1 MVNTNSSFPQEE
13 LKSFKD
19 ISFKLGSNS
28 HLVQAAGGN
37 TSIKSDGRM
46 LIKASG
52 TWLINSLDKDIFVEV
67 DLNSISEKINN
78 GKEDNFIDDIISK
91 NNLHPSSETS
101 FHALINRKY
110 VLHVHSTTTIA
121 NAISQTSESDL
132 RKYLDEDFIFVPY
145 CRPGFTLTME
155 IKKLILPSTN
165 ILVLENHGLIVAGDD
180 IEDTYK
186 LLLKIHE
193 KLDLI
198 RNEKLGLDFLEKITN
213 IGGYIHKNSD
223 KYKLFST
230 QNEKLF
236 SLFSKS
242 FYPDH
247 VIFLGPGIPT
257 FSEVKEANEFI
268 QNLKRKNINLPPYLI
283 LKNKGLF
290 ENTLAIPAAKEMI
303 DCFLEV
309 LLRIDLSKSFKF
321 LSSHQ
326 ESELLNWDIE
336 IYRQSIN

>member
-1 MVNTNSSFPQEE
+1 M
-13 LKSFKD
+13 K
-19 ISFKLGSNS
+19 
-28 HLVQAAGGN
+28 
-37 TSIKSDGRM
+37 
-46 LIKASG
+46 
-52 TWLINSLDKDIFVEV
+52 
-67 DLNSISEKINN
+67 
-78 GKEDNFIDDIISK
+78 
-91 NNLHPSSETS
+91 
-101 FHALINRKY
+101 
-110 VLHVHSTTTIA
+110 
-121 NAISQTSESDL
+121 
-132 RKYLDEDFIFVPY
+132 KYLDEDFIFVPY

-165 ILVLENHGLIVAGDD
+165 ILILENHGLIVAGDD

-186 LLLKIHE
+186 LLLKIHK

-198 RNEKLGLDFLEKITN
+198 RNEKLAFDYLEKITN
-213 IGGYIHKNSD
+213 IDGYIHKNTD

-236 SLFSKS
+236 SLFPKS

-257 FSEVKEANEFI
+257 FLEDKEANEFI
-268 QNLKRKNINLPPYLI
+268 QNLKRKNIDLPPYLI
-283 LKNKGLF
+283 LKYKGLF

-309 LLRIDLSKSFKF
+309 LLRIDLSKSLKF
-321 LSSHQ
+321 LSSQQ

>member
-1 MVNTNSSFPQEE
+1 MVNTNPSFPQEE

-67 DLNSISEKINN
+67 DLNSITQKINN
-78 GKEDNFIDDIISK
+78 AKEDNFVDDIISK

-101 FHALINRKY
+101 FHALIKYKY
-110 VLHVHSTTTIA
+110 VLHVHSTATIA
-121 NAISQTSESDL
+121 NAISQSSESDL
-132 RKYLDEDFIFVPY
+132 KKYLDEEFIFIPY

-165 ILVLENHGLIVAGDD
+165 ILILENHGLIVAGDV

-186 LLLKIHE
+186 LLLKIHK

-198 RNEKLGLDFLEKITN
+198 RNENLGLDYLEEITN
-213 IGGYIHKNSD
+213 IDGYNHKNTD

-230 QNEKLF
+230 HNEKF
-236 SLFSKS
+236 ISLFPKS

-257 FSEVKEANEFI
+257 FLDEKEANEFI
-268 QNLKRKNINLPPYLI
+268 QNLKKKNINLPPYLI
-283 LKNKGLF
+283 LKYKGLF

-309 LLRIDLSKSFKF
+309 LLRIDLSKSLKF
-321 LSSHQ
+321 LSSLQ

>member
-1 MVNTNSSFPQEE
+1 
-13 LKSFKD
+13 
-19 ISFKLGSNS
+19 
-28 HLVQAAGGN
+28 
-37 TSIKSDGRM
+37 
-46 LIKASG
+46 
-52 TWLINSLDKDIFVEV
+52 
-67 DLNSISEKINN
+67 
-78 GKEDNFIDDIISK
+78 
-91 NNLHPSSETS
+91 
-101 FHALINRKY
+101 
-110 VLHVHSTTTIA
+110 
-121 NAISQTSESDL
+121 
-132 RKYLDEDFIFVPY
+132 
-145 CRPGFTLTME
+145 ME

-213 IGGYIHKNSD
+213 IGGYIHKNTD

-257 FSEVKEANEFI
+257 FSEENEANEFI
-268 QNLKRKNINLPPYLI
+268 QNLKRKNINLPPVSYTHL
-283 LKNKGLF
+283 
-290 ENTLAIPAAKEMI
+290 TLPTI
-303 DCFLEV
+303 CSV
-309 LLRIDLSKSFKF
+309 
-321 LSSHQ
+321 
-326 ESELLNWDIE
+326 
-336 IYRQSIN
+336 

>member
-1 MVNTNSSFPQEE
+1 
-13 LKSFKD
+13 
-19 ISFKLGSNS
+19 
-28 HLVQAAGGN
+28 
-37 TSIKSDGRM
+37 
-46 LIKASG
+46 
-52 TWLINSLDKDIFVEV
+52 
-67 DLNSISEKINN
+67 
-78 GKEDNFIDDIISK
+78 
-91 NNLHPSSETS
+91 
-101 FHALINRKY
+101 
-110 VLHVHSTTTIA
+110 
-121 NAISQTSESDL
+121 
-132 RKYLDEDFIFVPY
+132 
-145 CRPGFTLTME
+145 ME
-155 IKKLILPSTN
+155 IKKLILPSTK
-165 ILVLENHGLIVAGDD
+165 ILILENHGLIVAGDD

-186 LLLKIHE
+186 LLLKIHK

-198 RNEKLGLDFLEKITN
+198 RNKKLAFDYLEDTTN
-213 IGGYIHKNSD
+213 IDGYMHKNAD

-257 FSEVKEANEFI
+257 FSEENEANEFI
-268 QNLKRKNINLPPYLI
+268 QNLKKKNINLPPYLI
-283 LKNKGLF
+283 LKYKGLF

>member
-1 MVNTNSSFPQEE
+1 
-13 LKSFKD
+13 
-19 ISFKLGSNS
+19 
-28 HLVQAAGGN
+28 
-37 TSIKSDGRM
+37 M

-67 DLNSISEKINN
+67 DLNSITKKINN
-78 GKEDNFIDDIISK
+78 EKEDNFIDDIISK

-101 FHALINRKY
+101 FHALIKHKY
-110 VLHVHSTTTIA
+110 VLHVHSTATIA
-121 NAISQTSESDL
+121 NAISQSSESDL
-132 RKYLDEDFIFVPY
+132 KKYLDEDFIFIPY

-165 ILVLENHGLIVAGDD
+165 ILILENHGLIVAGDD

-186 LLLKIHE
+186 LLLKIHK

-198 RNEKLGLDFLEKITN
+198 RNEKLAFDYLEEITN
-213 IGGYIHKNSD
+213 IDGYNHKNTD

-236 SLFSKS
+236 SLFPKS

-257 FSEVKEANEFI
+257 FLEEKEANEFI

-283 LKNKGLF
+283 LKYKGLF
-290 ENTLAIPAAKEMI
+290 ENTQVIPAAKEMI

-309 LLRIDLSKSFKF
+309 LLRIDLSKSLKF
-321 LSSHQ
+321 LSSQQ

>member
-1 MVNTNSSFPQEE
+1 M
-13 LKSFKD
+13 LKFL
-19 ISFKLGSNS
+19 F
-28 HLVQAAGGN
+28 
-37 TSIKSDGRM
+37 R
-46 LIKASG
+46 
-52 TWLINSLDKDIFVEV
+52 KDIFVEV
-67 DLNSISEKINN
+67 DLNSITEKINN

-110 VLHVHSTTTIA
+110 VLHVHSTATIA
-121 NAISQTSESDL
+121 NAISQSSGFDL

-198 RNEKLGLDFLEKITN
+198 RNEKLGLDYPEKITN
-213 IGGYIHKNSD
+213 IGGYIHKNTD

-257 FSEVKEANEFI
+257 FSEENEANEFI

-283 LKNKGLF
+283 IKNKGLF

-309 LLRIDLSKSFKF
+309 LLRIDLSKSLKF
-321 LSSHQ
+321 LSNHQ

>member
-1 MVNTNSSFPQEE
+1 
-13 LKSFKD
+13 
-19 ISFKLGSNS
+19 
-28 HLVQAAGGN
+28 
-37 TSIKSDGRM
+37 M

-67 DLNSISEKINN
+67 DLNSITQKINN
-78 GKEDNFIDDIISK
+78 EKEDNFVDDIISK

-101 FHALINRKY
+101 FHALIKYKY
-110 VLHVHSTTTIA
+110 VLHVHSTATIA
-121 NAISQTSESDL
+121 NAISQSSESDL
-132 RKYLDEDFIFVPY
+132 KKYLDEEFIFIPY

-165 ILVLENHGLIVAGDD
+165 ILILENHGLIVAGDD

-186 LLLKIHE
+186 LLLKIHK

-198 RNEKLGLDFLEKITN
+198 RNENLGLDYLEEITN
-213 IGGYIHKNSD
+213 IDGYNHKNTD

-230 QNEKLF
+230 HNEKF
-236 SLFSKS
+236 ISLFPKS

-257 FSEVKEANEFI
+257 FLDEKEANEFI
-268 QNLKRKNINLPPYLI
+268 QNLKRKDINLPPYLI
-283 LKNKGLF
+283 LKYKGLF

-309 LLRIDLSKSFKF
+309 LLRIDLSKSLKF
-321 LSSHQ
+321 LSSQQ

>member
-1 MVNTNSSFPQEE
+1 
-13 LKSFKD
+13 
-19 ISFKLGSNS
+19 
-28 HLVQAAGGN
+28 
-37 TSIKSDGRM
+37 
-46 LIKASG
+46 
-52 TWLINSLDKDIFVEV
+52 
-67 DLNSISEKINN
+67 
-78 GKEDNFIDDIISK
+78 
-91 NNLHPSSETS
+91 
-101 FHALINRKY
+101 
-110 VLHVHSTTTIA
+110 
-121 NAISQTSESDL
+121 
-132 RKYLDEDFIFVPY
+132 
-145 CRPGFTLTME
+145 ME

-165 ILVLENHGLIVAGDD
+165 ILILENHGLIVAGDD

-198 RNEKLGLDFLEKITN
+198 RNEKLGLDYPEKITN
-213 IGGYIHKNSD
+213 IGGYIHKNTD

-257 FSEVKEANEFI
+257 FSEENEANEFI

-283 LKNKGLF
+283 IKNKGLF

>member
-121 NAISQTSESDL
+121 NAISHMCERTHPRRFQTPSDCHHGDIENFTNTEGRTPSGIFPPNLLEAFSRKQTSIA
-132 RKYLDEDFIFVPY
+132 KT
-145 CRPGFTLTME
+145 CRPGLF
-155 IKKLILPSTN
+155 
-165 ILVLENHGLIVAGDD
+165 H
-180 IEDTYK
+180 
-186 LLLKIHE
+186 LLKILLKMKYE
-193 KLDLI
+193 
-198 RNEKLGLDFLEKITN
+198 NFN
-213 IGGYIHKNSD
+213 KNR
-223 KYKLFST
+223 
-230 QNEKLF
+230 
-236 SLFSKS
+236 
-242 FYPDH
+242 
-247 VIFLGPGIPT
+247 VM
-257 FSEVKEANEFI
+257 
-268 QNLKRKNINLPPYLI
+268 KNHIYLI
-283 LKNKGLF
+283 
-290 ENTLAIPAAKEMI
+290 
-303 DCFLEV
+303 
-309 LLRIDLSKSFKF
+309 
-321 LSSHQ
+321 
-326 ESELLNWDIE
+326 
-336 IYRQSIN
+336 IN

>member
-1 MVNTNSSFPQEE
+1 
-13 LKSFKD
+13 
-19 ISFKLGSNS
+19 
-28 HLVQAAGGN
+28 
-37 TSIKSDGRM
+37 M

-67 DLNSISEKINN
+67 DLNSITEKINN

-121 NAISQTSESDL
+121 NAISQSSESDL

-213 IGGYIHKNSD
+213 IGGYIHKNTD

-283 LKNKGLF
+283 IKNKGLF

-309 LLRIDLSKSFKF
+309 LLRIDLSKSLKF
-321 LSSHQ
+321 LSNHQ

>member
-1 MVNTNSSFPQEE
+1 MVNTNPSFPQEE

-67 DLNSISEKINN
+67 DLNSITQKINN
-78 GKEDNFIDDIISK
+78 AKEDNFVDDIISK

-101 FHALINRKY
+101 FHALIKYKY
-110 VLHVHSTTTIA
+110 VLHVHSTATIA
-121 NAISQTSESDL
+121 NAISQSSESDL
-132 RKYLDEDFIFVPY
+132 KKYLDEEFIFIPY

-165 ILVLENHGLIVAGDD
+165 ILILENHGLIVAGDV

-186 LLLKIHE
+186 LLLKIHK

-198 RNEKLGLDFLEKITN
+198 RNENLGLDYLEEITN
-213 IGGYIHKNSD
+213 IDGYNHKNTD

-230 QNEKLF
+230 HNEKF
-236 SLFSKS
+236 ISLFPKS

-257 FSEVKEANEFI
+257 FLDEKEANEFI
-268 QNLKRKNINLPPYLI
+268 QNLKKKNINLPPYLI
-283 LKNKGLF
+283 LKYKGLF

-309 LLRIDLSKSFKF
+309 LLRIDLSKSLKF
-321 LSSHQ
+321 LSSLQ
-326 ESELLNWDIE
+326 ENELLNWDIE

>member
-1 MVNTNSSFPQEE
+1 
-13 LKSFKD
+13 
-19 ISFKLGSNS
+19 
-28 HLVQAAGGN
+28 
-37 TSIKSDGRM
+37 M

-67 DLNSISEKINN
+67 DLNSITEKINN

-121 NAISQTSESDL
+121 NAISQSSESDI

-198 RNEKLGLDFLEKITN
+198 RNEKLGLDYPEKITN
-213 IGGYIHKNSD
+213 IGGYIHKNTD

-257 FSEVKEANEFI
+257 FSEEKEANEFV
-268 QNLKRKNINLPPYLI
+268 QNLKGKNINLPPYLI

>member
-1 MVNTNSSFPQEE
+1 MVAFQR
-13 LKSFKD
+13 
-19 ISFKLGSNS
+19 I
-28 HLVQAAGGN
+28 
-37 TSIKSDGRM
+37 
-46 LIKASG
+46 
-52 TWLINSLDKDIFVEV
+52 
-67 DLNSISEKINN
+67 EKINN

-110 VLHVHSTTTIA
+110 VLHVHSTATIA
-121 NAISQTSESDL
+121 NAISQSSGFDL

-198 RNEKLGLDFLEKITN
+198 RNEKLGLDYPEKIRN
-213 IGGYIHKNSD
+213 IGGYIHKNTD

-290 ENTLAIPAAKEMI
+290 ENNLAIPAAKEMI

>member
-1 MVNTNSSFPQEE
+1 
-13 LKSFKD
+13 
-19 ISFKLGSNS
+19 
-28 HLVQAAGGN
+28 
-37 TSIKSDGRM
+37 
-46 LIKASG
+46 
-52 TWLINSLDKDIFVEV
+52 
-67 DLNSISEKINN
+67 
-78 GKEDNFIDDIISK
+78 
-91 NNLHPSSETS
+91 
-101 FHALINRKY
+101 
-110 VLHVHSTTTIA
+110 
-121 NAISQTSESDL
+121 
-132 RKYLDEDFIFVPY
+132 
-145 CRPGFTLTME
+145 ME

-198 RNEKLGLDFLEKITN
+198 RNEKLGLDYPEKITN
-213 IGGYIHKNSD
+213 IGGYIHKNTD

-257 FSEVKEANEFI
+257 FLEVKEANEFI

-283 LKNKGLF
+283 LKYKGLF

>member
-1 MVNTNSSFPQEE
+1 MVNTNPSFSQEE

-37 TSIKSDGRM
+37 TSIKCDGRM

-52 TWLINSLDKDIFVEV
+52 TWLINSLEKDIFVEV
-67 DLNSISEKINN
+67 DLNSITEKINN

-110 VLHVHSTTTIA
+110 VLHVHSTATIA
-121 NAISQTSESDL
+121 NAISQSSGFDL

-213 IGGYIHKNSD
+213 IGGYIHKNTD

-257 FSEVKEANEFI
+257 FSEENEANE
-268 QNLKRKNINLPPYLI
+268 
-283 LKNKGLF
+283 
-290 ENTLAIPAAKEMI
+290 
-303 DCFLEV
+303 D
-309 LLRIDLSKSFKF
+309 
-321 LSSHQ
+321 
-326 ESELLNWDIE
+326 
-336 IYRQSIN
+336 

>member
-1 MVNTNSSFPQEE
+1 MVNTNPSFSQEE

-67 DLNSISEKINN
+67 DLNSITEKINK
-78 GKEDNFIDDIISK
+78 GKEDNFIDDIISR

-101 FHALINRKY
+101 FHALIKHKY
-110 VLHVHSTTTIA
+110 VLHVHSTTVIA
-121 NAISQTSESDL
+121 NAISQSSESDL
-132 RKYLDEDFIFVPY
+132 KKYLDEDFIFIPY

-165 ILVLENHGLIVAGDD
+165 ILILENHGLIVAGDD

-186 LLLKIHE
+186 LLLKIHK

-198 RNEKLGLDFLEKITN
+198 RNKKLAFDYFEKITN
-213 IGGYIHKNSD
+213 IDGYIHKNAD

-230 QNEKLF
+230 QNEK
-236 SLFSKS
+236 
-242 FYPDH
+242 
-247 VIFLGPGIPT
+247 
-257 FSEVKEANEFI
+257 
-268 QNLKRKNINLPPYLI
+268 
-283 LKNKGLF
+283 
-290 ENTLAIPAAKEMI
+290 
-303 DCFLEV
+303 
-309 LLRIDLSKSFKF
+309 
-321 LSSHQ
+321 
-326 ESELLNWDIE
+326 
-336 IYRQSIN
+336 

>member
-1 MVNTNSSFPQEE
+1 MLRQIILKYPITDESLVIVEKSVFNLIFFPG
-13 LKSFKD
+13 LIIGLFFIIPLFYFY
-19 ISFKLGSNS
+19 ISK
-28 HLVQAAGGN
+28 
-37 TSIKSDGRM
+37 
-46 LIKASG
+46 
-52 TWLINSLDKDIFVEV
+52 
-67 DLNSISEKINN
+67 KINN

-121 NAISQTSESDL
+121 NAISQSSESDL

-213 IGGYIHKNSD
+213 IGGYIHKNTD

>member
-1 MVNTNSSFPQEE
+1 
-13 LKSFKD
+13 
-19 ISFKLGSNS
+19 
-28 HLVQAAGGN
+28 
-37 TSIKSDGRM
+37 M

-67 DLNSISEKINN
+67 DLNSITEKINN

-110 VLHVHSTTTIA
+110 VLHVHSTATIA
-121 NAISQTSESDL
+121 NAISQSSGFDL

-165 ILVLENHGLIVAGDD
+165 ILILENHGLIVAGDD

-186 LLLKIHE
+186 LLLKIHK

-198 RNEKLGLDFLEKITN
+198 RNKKLAFDYLEDTTN
-213 IGGYIHKNSD
+213 IDGYIHKNAD

-309 LLRIDLSKSFKF
+309 LLRIDLSKSLKS

>member
-1 MVNTNSSFPQEE
+1 
-13 LKSFKD
+13 
-19 ISFKLGSNS
+19 
-28 HLVQAAGGN
+28 
-37 TSIKSDGRM
+37 
-46 LIKASG
+46 
-52 TWLINSLDKDIFVEV
+52 
-67 DLNSISEKINN
+67 
-78 GKEDNFIDDIISK
+78 
-91 NNLHPSSETS
+91 
-101 FHALINRKY
+101 
-110 VLHVHSTTTIA
+110 
-121 NAISQTSESDL
+121 
-132 RKYLDEDFIFVPY
+132 
-145 CRPGFTLTME
+145 ME

-165 ILVLENHGLIVAGDD
+165 ILILENHGLIVAGDD

-186 LLLKIHE
+186 LLLKIHK

-198 RNEKLGLDFLEKITN
+198 RNKKLAFDYFEEITN
-213 IGGYIHKNSD
+213 IDGYMHKNAD

-257 FSEVKEANEFI
+257 FLEEKEANEFI
-268 QNLKRKNINLPPYLI
+268 QNLKRKNIDLPPYLI
-283 LKNKGLF
+283 LKYKGLF

-336 IYRQSIN
+336 IYRQSINLSLIHI

>member
-1 MVNTNSSFPQEE
+1 MVNTNPSFSQEE

-37 TSIKSDGRM
+37 TSVKSDGRM

-67 DLNSISEKINN
+67 DLNSITEKINN

-101 FHALINRKY
+101 FHALIKHKY
-110 VLHVHSTTTIA
+110 VLHVHSTTAIA
-121 NAISQTSESDL
+121 NAISQSSESDL
-132 RKYLDEDFIFVPY
+132 KKYLDEDFIFIPY

-155 IKKLILPSTN
+155 IKKLILPSTK
-165 ILVLENHGLIVAGDD
+165 ILILENHGLIVAGDD

-198 RNEKLGLDFLEKITN
+198 RNEKLGLDFFEKITN
-213 IGGYIHKNSD
+213 IDGYIHKNTD

-257 FSEVKEANEFI
+257 FLEVKEAN
-268 QNLKRKNINLPPYLI
+268 
-283 LKNKGLF
+283 
-290 ENTLAIPAAKEMI
+290 
-303 DCFLEV
+303 
-309 LLRIDLSKSFKF
+309 
-321 LSSHQ
+321 
-326 ESELLNWDIE
+326 
-336 IYRQSIN
+336 

>member
-1 MVNTNSSFPQEE
+1 
-13 LKSFKD
+13 
-19 ISFKLGSNS
+19 
-28 HLVQAAGGN
+28 
-37 TSIKSDGRM
+37 M

-52 TWLINSLDKDIFVEV
+52 TWLINSLEKDIFVEV
-67 DLNSISEKINN
+67 DLNSITEKINN

-110 VLHVHSTTTIA
+110 VLHVHSTATIA
-121 NAISQTSESDL
+121 NAISQSSGFDL

-198 RNEKLGLDFLEKITN
+198 RNEKLGFDFLEKITN
-213 IGGYIHKNSD
+213 IGGYIHKNTD

-283 LKNKGLF
+283 IKNKGLF